1 MSCEFFPTPHSIKS
15 NEVRMD
21 FMNGQEVRV
30 SEKPVGFFDT
40 RKHILQYEKQQTV
53 LALKSPEIRSPYI

>member
-1 MSCEFFPTPHSIKS
+1 
-15 NEVRMD
+15 MD

-53 LALKSPEIRSPYI
+53 LALKSPEFRSPYV